1 MRSKMHKFTNSCA
14 LLSTVK
20 ITGKQQR
27 GDLLLDG
34 RNDVTRNNEQV
45 EKYT

>member
-1 MRSKMHKFTNSCA
+1 MCSKIHKFINSCV

-27 GDLLLDG
+27 VDLLLDG
-34 RNDVTRNNEQV
+34 RSDVTRNNEQV
-45 EKYT
+45 EKDT